1 MTRNT
6 FLTLVFAATLSTAS
20 VFAAS
25 ASIGVATAVTSFS
38 VNNSTVTGNA
48 NVFDGTE
55 LQTTIAPSDVRL
67 RNGVDVRLATRSAGT
82 VFNDRVVLRQGAVRI
97 TNFGSYAVKASQLQI
112 EADSPETQAVVR
124 MTGKKIEVASLGGTL
139 KVTDGGAMLT
149 RVASGTKVFFQSNPP
164 PAQTGAAPAAQT
176 GAAPAPE
183 VGPVSDK
190 KTYLWAAGICAV
202 GGAVAGGI
210 AAAQGKS
217 PFHGK

>member
-6 FLTLVFAATLSTAS
+6 FLTLVFAAMLS
-20 VFAAS
+20 AAPVVAAN

-38 VNNSTVTGNA
+38 VDNSTVTGNA

-82 VFNDRVVLRQGAVRI
+82 VFDDHVVLRQGAVRV

-139 KVTDGGAMLT
+139 RVTDGGAMLT
-149 RVASGTKVFFQSNPP
+149 RVAAGTKMFFQSN
-164 PAQTGAAPAAQT
+164 PAQTGAAPAQT

-183 VGPVSDK
+183 KGPQSDK

-202 GGAVAGGI
+202 GGAIAGGI

>member
-6 FLTLVFAATLSTAS
+6 FLTLVFAATLSTAP

-25 ASIGVATAVTSFS
+25 AAIGVATAVTSFS
-38 VNNSTVTGNA
+38 VDNSTVTGNA

-139 KVTDGGAMLT
+139 RVTDGGAMLT
-149 RVASGTKVFFQSNPP
+149 RVASGTRVFFQSSP
-164 PAQTGAAPAAQT
+164 PAQTGAAPAQT

-202 GGAVAGGI
+202 GGAIAGGV